1 MISLCSSTSAAN
13 LEEKGRQAAE
23 FHGGNTTT
31 QGEEAGEGAENMNY
45 KDAHSVNKYSAKYGY

>member
-45 KDAHSVNKYSAKYGY
+45 KDAHSVNKYSAK